1 MNGGMNLKPIGT
13 RKVMYWECDIVC
25 ACVLINRWIYES
37 INNQSINSFNSFNSF
52 NSNSKTKQCRT
63 KTSHD
68 RHYTYLTTK
77 LLGAPNNP
85 VLALYRPI
93 IRINFFRDKFKPGK
107 FLKGELT
114 TSPRLKNCIRSRYT
128 LIQQTKDSWT
138 SFVLSVLSRN
148 NAQTDLC
155 PTRITGYKFTL

>member
-1 MNGGMNLKPIGT
+1 MNELIANWHLKLIGT
-13 RKVMYWECDIVC
+13 RKVMYWECGIVC
-25 ACVLINRWIYES
+25 ACVWINRWMYES
-37 INNQSINSFNSFNSF
+37 INESIHSIHSIH
-52 NSNSKTKQCRT
+52 SKTNLCWT

-77 LLGAPNNP
+77 LLGAPNNS

-138 SFVLSVLSRN
+138 SFVFMVLSRMPPMEPIY
-148 NAQTDLC
+148 AQL
-155 PTRITGYKFTL
+155 G